1 MRVMNVIPR
10 LVLRSPLRGL
20 MDGKVLL
27 LGFIGRRSGRHY
39 TTPMSY
45 VRVGDEVFMTTGAP
59 WWKNLVSG
67 APVEMRLGG
76 RSRRGFAEALTREE
90 DVAEVL
96 GTILRLYP
104 EYRRFVGV
112 TVDEDGRPGEE
123 TVLRA
128 ARGGRVG
135 IRVRL
140 DGAA

>member
-1 MRVMNVIPR
+1 MIPR

-20 MDGKVLL
+20 IDGKVLL

-59 WWKNLVSG
+59 WWKNLAGG
-67 APVEMRLGG
+67 APVEMRFGG
-76 RSRRGFAEALTREE
+76 RSRRGFAETLTREE

-96 GTILRLYP
+96 KEILRHYP

-112 TVDEDGRPGEE
+112 TVDEEGRPEEE